1 MTVFAFSR
9 EIELVSAF
17 QELIMIFLTLPTI
30 QMMFSIVPELK
41 AYCLELL
48 KTPKFSWKI
57 RIDERIDLKDR
68 KK

>member
-1 MTVFAFSR
+1 
-9 EIELVSAF
+9 
-17 QELIMIFLTLPTI
+17 MIFLTLPTI

-48 KTPKFSWKI
+48 KTPKFSWKT
-57 RIDERIDLKDR
+57 RLDERIDLKDR